1 LSVQWGVNVYYCY
14 SDSFDPRDYANEN
27 DFVNKI
33 KDEFVK
39 FFDESYRLYPEA
51 EKKND

>member
-14 SDSFDPRDYANEN
+14 SGSFDPRDYANEN